1 MINRGTSSLGSSL
14 GDLQQPLERRQRR
27 SAAVQTQPDQL
38 HAGTTWPARKGVRK
52 EPLPG
57 PEDQGRALGKDD
69 SVWGQNSGKFCS
81 ICLLLNTCVRL
92 AHLLPVYTSALKLRF
107 SKYDIAIVLYWA
119 CITSTWTITTSNN
132 TNSNINPGLVLKQ
145 ESKVASSQQNE
156 LIQAL
161 RHDRPP
167 PPARFTG
174 PTQPVTP
181 SDVSG
186 GSDDDEFGSNGN
198 EHEGGGGDGSVGWQW
213 RPFQQR
219 KSHFRPWL
227 AKSNKKHR
235 GGLAGQWKQLQL
247 KDEQC

>member
-107 SKYDIAIVLYWA
+107 SKYDIAIVLYLA

-145 ESKVASSQQNE
+145 EGQMASPSQDQSFSS
-156 LIQAL
+156 L
-161 RHDRPP
+161 RNDVTGRLGSRVRCPNSHPLTH
-167 PPARFTG
+167 AG
-174 PTQPVTP
+174 PTIDRG
-181 SDVSG
+181 SRSG
-186 GSDDDEFGSNGN
+186 GRRE
-198 EHEGGGGDGSVGWQW
+198 
-213 RPFQQR
+213 
-219 KSHFRPWL
+219 SHFRPWL
-227 AKSNKKHR
+227 TSPKTKESR
-235 GGLAGQWKQLQL
+235 F
-247 KDEQC
+247 CPY